1 MEMREKIE
9 QYIDLYYAG
18 SELSEDRRQQLL
30 QEALDL
36 YDSLI
41 LEGKSEQESYAQVI
55 AWIGAQAQP
64 VPHPENAQKTDAA
77 GAAKAFTPMGKRV
90 CTAIAVMLYILCP
103 IPLILLQNVI
113 GLSCLLGMVA
123 CGVAIQILAE
133 KFMDTPDPMDP
144 ISKAVRPILHASAVA
159 LYVLSPIP
167 LLMFQDT
174 VGLCCLLGMVAVGV
188 AMQIIAGSGKADV
201 QPKAEADPVRKSI
214 DSLVCLILLAIYLL
228 VSFRTHAWWITWII
242 FPIGAA
248 VKDLVLSLAAVG
260 TVKAPAGS
268 TAQTVIKA
276 ILIVVLFSLLGS
288 AVWGFGRRN
297 HFPFWNLPL
306 IHLNSGSEVSA
317 DNNFITESTVQNVSF
332 DAKEVKKLHI
342 EWVSG
347 NVTLKTADQHNI
359 TFRVDGDSAVPFS
372 YQLSGNELDL
382 RYPADN
388 ALWKPARGSKNLTI
402 TVPQS
407 WYARET
413 NIDVVS
419 AVVEV
424 DGLSTEELKLD
435 TTSGPIN
442 ASGLCCD
449 QIIASTVS
457 GNVILE
463 GTAEELKLD
472 TTSGRCQA
480 ELDERVQEIELDSV
494 SGELELILPESL
506 GFEAEVDTVSGSF
519 RSDIPTTASSKGVYT
534 CGNGECGI
542 SVDTVSGS
550 ITIQKK

>member
-1 MEMREKIE
+1 MREKIA
-9 QYIDLYYAG
+9 QYMDLYYAG
-18 SELSEDRRQQLL
+18 SGLSEDRRQQLL

-55 AWIGAQAQP
+55 FWIGAQAQP
-64 VPHPENAQKTDAA
+64 VPHSENTQKTDASGEA
-77 GAAKAFTPMGKRV
+77 NAFTPMGKRI

-103 IPLILLQNVI
+103 IPLILFQNVI
-113 GLSCLLGMVA
+113 GLCCLLGMVA

-133 KFMDTPDPMDP
+133 KFMDTPDPIDP
-144 ISKAVRPILHASAVA
+144 ISKSLRPILHASAVA

-167 LLMFQDT
+167 LLMFQNT
-174 VGLCCLLGMVAVGV
+174 LGLCCLLGMVAVGV
-188 AMQIIAGSGKADV
+188 AMQMIAGSGKADIR
-201 QPKAEADPVRKSI
+201 PKAEADPLRKSI
-214 DSLVCLILLAIYLL
+214 DSLVGLILLAIYLI

-242 FPIGAA
+242 FPIGGA
-248 VKDLVLSLAAVG
+248 VKDLVLSLAAI
-260 TVKAPAGS
+260 GS
-268 TAQTVIKA
+268 GKNTGNTAQTVIRA
-276 ILIVVLFSLLGS
+276 ILIVVLFSLIGS

-297 HFPFWNLPL
+297 HIPFWNLPL
-306 IHLNSGSEVSA
+306 IHLNSGSEVSEGR
-317 DNNFITESTVQNVSF
+317 NYLTESTVQNISF
-332 DAKEVKKLHI
+332 DASDVKKLHI
-342 EWVSG
+342 QWVSG
-347 NVTLKTADQHNI
+347 NVTVKTADQHNV
-359 TFRVDGDSAVPFS
+359 TFRVDGDSALPFS
-372 YQLSGNELDL
+372 YGLNGNELEL
-382 RYPADN
+382 RYPADDVI
-388 ALWKPARGSKNLTI
+388 WKPARGSKNLTV

-413 NIDVVS
+413 RIEVTS

-435 TTSGPIN
+435 STSGPIT

-449 QIIASTVS
+449 QIVASTVS
-457 GNVILE
+457 GSVILE

-480 ELDERVQEIELDSV
+480 ELDERVREIELDSV

>member
-1 MEMREKIE
+1 MREKIA
-9 QYIDLYYAG
+9 QYMDLFYAG
-18 SELSEDRRQQLL
+18 SGLSEDRRQQLL

-41 LEGKSEQESYAQVI
+41 LEGKSEQESYAQVV

-64 VPHPENAQKTDAA
+64 VPHSENTQKTDASGEA
-77 GAAKAFTPMGKRV
+77 NAFTPMGKRI

-103 IPLILLQNVI
+103 IPLILFQNVI
-113 GLSCLLGMVA
+113 GLCCLLGMVA
-123 CGVAIQILAE
+123 CGVSIQILAE
-133 KFMDTPDPMDP
+133 KFMDTPDPIDP
-144 ISKAVRPILHASAVA
+144 ISKSLRPILHASAVA
-159 LYVLSPIP
+159 LYVLSTIP
-167 LLMFQDT
+167 LLMFQNT
-174 VGLCCLLGMVAVGV
+174 LGLCCLLGMVAVGV
-188 AMQIIAGSGKADV
+188 AMQMIAGSGKADIR
-201 QPKAEADPVRKSI
+201 PKVEADPLRKSI
-214 DSLVCLILLAIYLL
+214 DSLVGLILLAIYLI

-242 FPIGAA
+242 FPIGGA
-248 VKDLVLSLAAVG
+248 VKDLVLSLAAI
-260 TVKAPAGS
+260 GS
-268 TAQTVIKA
+268 GKNTGNTAQTVIRA
-276 ILIVVLFSLLGS
+276 ILIVVLFSLIGS

-297 HFPFWNLPL
+297 HIPFWNLPL
-306 IHLNSGSEVSA
+306 IHLNSGSEVSEGR
-317 DNNFITESTVQNVSF
+317 NYLTESTVQNISF
-332 DAKEVKKLHI
+332 DAGDVKKLHI

-347 NVTLKTADQHNI
+347 NVTVKTADQHNV
-359 TFRVDGDSAVPFS
+359 TFRVDGDSALPFS
-372 YQLSGNELDL
+372 YRLNGNKLEL
-382 RYPADN
+382 RYPADDVI
-388 ALWKPARGSKNLTI
+388 WKPARGSKNLTV

-413 NIDVVS
+413 RIEVTS

-435 TTSGPIN
+435 STSGPIT

-449 QIIASTVS
+449 QIVANTVS
-457 GNVILE
+457 GSVILE

-480 ELDERVQEIELDSV
+480 ELDERVREIELDSV

>member
-1 MEMREKIE
+1 MREKIA
-9 QYIDLYYAG
+9 QYMDLYYAG
-18 SELSEDRRQQLL
+18 SGLSEDRRQQLL

-64 VPHPENAQKTDAA
+64 VPHPENTQKTDAA
-77 GAAKAFTPMGKRV
+77 GEAKAFTPMGKRI

-113 GLSCLLGMVA
+113 GLCCLLGMVA

-159 LYVLSPIP
+159 LYVLSPTP

-174 VGLCCLLGMVAVGV
+174 LGLCCLLGMVAVGV

-214 DSLVCLILLAIYLL
+214 DSLVCLILLAIYLI

-260 TVKAPAGS
+260 TGKAPAGS

-288 AVWGFGRRN
+288 AVWGIGRTN
-297 HFPFWNLPL
+297 HMPLWNWAR
-306 IHLNSGSEVSA
+306 IHLNSGSELSA
-317 DNNFITESTVQNVSF
+317 DNNFISESTVQNVSF
-332 DAKEVKKLHI
+332 DASEVKKLHI

-347 NVTLKTADQHNI
+347 NVTLKTADQHNV
-359 TFRVDGDSAVPFS
+359 TFRVDGDSALPFS

-388 ALWKPARGSKNLTI
+388 ALWKPAWGSKNLTV

-407 WYARET
+407 WYAKET
-413 NIDVVS
+413 NIDAVS

-449 QIIASTVS
+449 QIVASTVS
-457 GNVILE
+457 GNVSLE

-480 ELDERVQEIELDSV
+480 ELDERVREIELDSV

-550 ITIQKK
+550 ISIQKK

>member
-1 MEMREKIE
+1 MREKIA
-9 QYIDLYYAG
+9 QYMDLYYAG
-18 SELSEDRRQQLL
+18 SGLSEDRRQQLL

-55 AWIGAQAQP
+55 AWIGAQTQP
-64 VPHPENAQKTDAA
+64 VPHPENTQKTDAA
-77 GAAKAFTPMGKRV
+77 GEAKAFTPMGKRI

-159 LYVLSPIP
+159 LYVLSPTP

-174 VGLCCLLGMVAVGV
+174 LGLCCLLGMVAVGV

-214 DSLVCLILLAIYLL
+214 DSLVCLILLAIYLI

-260 TVKAPAGS
+260 TGKAPAGS

-288 AVWGFGRRN
+288 AVWGIGRTN
-297 HFPFWNLPL
+297 HMPLWNWAR
-306 IHLNSGSEVSA
+306 IHLNSGSELSA
-317 DNNFITESTVQNVSF
+317 DNNFISESTVQNVSF
-332 DAKEVKKLHI
+332 DASEVKKLHI

-347 NVTLKTADQHNI
+347 NVTLKTADQHNV
-359 TFRVDGDSAVPFS
+359 TFRVDGDSALPFS

-388 ALWKPARGSKNLTI
+388 ALWKPAWGSKNLTV

-407 WYARET
+407 WYAKET
-413 NIDVVS
+413 NIDAVS

-449 QIIASTVS
+449 QIVASTVS

-463 GTAEELKLD
+463 GTTEELKLD

-480 ELDERVQEIELDSV
+480 ELDERVREIELDSV

-550 ITIQKK
+550 ISIQKK

>member
-1 MEMREKIE
+1 MREKIA
-9 QYIDLYYAG
+9 QYMDLFYAG
-18 SELSEDRRQQLL
+18 SGLSEDRRQQLL

-41 LEGKSEQESYAQVI
+41 LEGKSEPESYAQVI

-64 VPHPENAQKTDAA
+64 VPHSENTQKTDASGEA
-77 GAAKAFTPMGKRV
+77 NAFTPMGKRI

-103 IPLILLQNVI
+103 IPLILFQNVI
-113 GLSCLLGMVA
+113 GLCCLLGMVA

-133 KFMDTPDPMDP
+133 KFMDTPDPIDP
-144 ISKAVRPILHASAVA
+144 ISKSLRPILHASAVA

-167 LLMFQDT
+167 LLMFQNT
-174 VGLCCLLGMVAVGV
+174 LGLCCLLGMVAVGV
-188 AMQIIAGSGKADV
+188 AMQMIAGSGKADIR
-201 QPKAEADPVRKSI
+201 PKAEADPLRKSI
-214 DSLVCLILLAIYLL
+214 DSLVGLILLAIYLI

-242 FPIGAA
+242 FPIGGA
-248 VKDLVLSLAAVG
+248 VKDLVLSLAAI
-260 TVKAPAGS
+260 GS
-268 TAQTVIKA
+268 GKNTGNTAQTVIRA
-276 ILIVVLFSLLGS
+276 ILIVVLFSLIGS

-297 HFPFWNLPL
+297 HIPFWNLPL
-306 IHLNSGSEVSA
+306 IHLNSGSEVSEGR
-317 DNNFITESTVQNVSF
+317 NYLTESTVQNISF
-332 DAKEVKKLHI
+332 DASDVKKLHI

-347 NVTLKTADQHNI
+347 NVTVKTADQHNV
-359 TFRVDGDSAVPFS
+359 TFRVDGDSALPFS
-372 YQLSGNELDL
+372 YRLNDNELEL
-382 RYPADN
+382 RYPADDVI
-388 ALWKPARGSKNLTI
+388 WKPARGSKNLTV

-413 NIDVVS
+413 RIEVTS

-435 TTSGPIN
+435 STSGPIT

-449 QIIASTVS
+449 QIVASTVS
-457 GNVILE
+457 GNVSLE

-480 ELDERVQEIELDSV
+480 ELDERVREIELDSV

>member
-1 MEMREKIE
+1 MREKIA
-9 QYIDLYYAG
+9 QYMDLYYAG
-18 SELSEDRRQQLL
+18 SGLSEDRRQQLL

-55 AWIGAQAQP
+55 AWIGAQTQP
-64 VPHPENAQKTDAA
+64 VPHPENTQKTDAA
-77 GAAKAFTPMGKRV
+77 GEAKAFTPMGKRI

-167 LLMFQDT
+167 LLMFQNT

-214 DSLVCLILLAIYLL
+214 DSLVCLILLAIYLI

-260 TVKAPAGS
+260 TGKAPAGS

-288 AVWGFGRRN
+288 AVWGIGRTN
-297 HFPFWNLPL
+297 HMPLWNWAR
-306 IHLNSGSEVSA
+306 IHLNSGSELSA
-317 DNNFITESTVQNVSF
+317 DNNFISESTVQNVSF
-332 DAKEVKKLHI
+332 DASEVKKLHI

-347 NVTLKTADQHNI
+347 NVTLKTADQHNV
-359 TFRVDGDSAVPFS
+359 TFRVDGDSALPFS

-388 ALWKPARGSKNLTI
+388 ALWKPAWGSKNLTV

-449 QIIASTVS
+449 QIVASTVS
-457 GNVILE
+457 GNVSLE

-480 ELDERVQEIELDSV
+480 ELDERVWEIELDSV

-550 ITIQKK
+550 ISIQKK

>member
-1 MEMREKIE
+1 MREKIA
-9 QYIDLYYAG
+9 QYMDLYYAG
-18 SELSEDRRQQLL
+18 SGLSEDRRQQLL

-55 AWIGAQAQP
+55 AWIGAQTQP
-64 VPHPENAQKTDAA
+64 VPHPENTQKTDAA
-77 GAAKAFTPMGKRV
+77 GEAKAFTPMGKRI

-167 LLMFQDT
+167 LLMFQNT

-214 DSLVCLILLAIYLL
+214 DSLVCLILLAIYLI

-260 TVKAPAGS
+260 TGKAPAGS

-288 AVWGFGRRN
+288 AVWGIGRTN
-297 HFPFWNLPL
+297 HMPLWNWAR
-306 IHLNSGSEVSA
+306 IHLNSGSELSA
-317 DNNFITESTVQNVSF
+317 DNNFISESTVQNVSF
-332 DAKEVKKLHI
+332 DASEVKKLHI

-347 NVTLKTADQHNI
+347 NVTLKTADQHNV
-359 TFRVDGDSAVPFS
+359 TFRVDGDSALPFS

-388 ALWKPARGSKNLTI
+388 VIWKPAWGSKNLTV

-449 QIIASTVS
+449 QIVASTVS
-457 GNVILE
+457 GNVSLE

-480 ELDERVQEIELDSV
+480 ELDERVREIELDSV

-550 ITIQKK
+550 ISIQKK

>member
-1 MEMREKIE
+1 MREKIA
-9 QYIDLYYAG
+9 QYMDLYYAG
-18 SELSEDRRQQLL
+18 SGLSEDRRQQLL

-55 AWIGAQAQP
+55 AWIGAQTQP
-64 VPHPENAQKTDAA
+64 VPHPENTQKTDAA
-77 GAAKAFTPMGKRV
+77 GEAKAFTPMGKRI

-167 LLMFQDT
+167 LLMFQNT

-214 DSLVCLILLAIYLL
+214 DSLVCLILLAIYLI

-260 TVKAPAGS
+260 TGKAPAGS

-288 AVWGFGRRN
+288 AVWGIGRTN
-297 HFPFWNLPL
+297 HMPLWNWAR
-306 IHLNSGSEVSA
+306 IHLNSGSELSA
-317 DNNFITESTVQNVSF
+317 DNNFISESTVQNVSF
-332 DAKEVKKLHI
+332 DASEVKKLHI

-347 NVTLKTADQHNI
+347 NVTLKTADQHNV
-359 TFRVDGDSAVPFS
+359 TFRVDGDSALPFS

-388 ALWKPARGSKNLTI
+388 ALWKPAWGSKNLTV

-449 QIIASTVS
+449 QIVASTVS
-457 GNVILE
+457 GNVSLE

-550 ITIQKK
+550 ISIQKK

>member
-1 MEMREKIE
+1 MREKIA
-9 QYIDLYYAG
+9 QYMDVYYAG
-18 SELSEDRRQQLL
+18 SGLSEDRRQQLL

-55 AWIGAQAQP
+55 FWIGAQAQP
-64 VPHPENAQKTDAA
+64 VPHSENTQKTDASGEA
-77 GAAKAFTPMGKRV
+77 NAFTPMGKRI

-103 IPLILLQNVI
+103 IPLILFQNVI
-113 GLSCLLGMVA
+113 GLCCLLGMVA

-133 KFMDTPDPMDP
+133 KFMDTPDPIDP
-144 ISKAVRPILHASAVA
+144 ISKSLRPILHASAVA

-167 LLMFQDT
+167 LLMFQNT
-174 VGLCCLLGMVAVGV
+174 LGLCCLLGMVAVGV
-188 AMQIIAGSGKADV
+188 AMQMIAGSGKADIR
-201 QPKAEADPVRKSI
+201 PKAEADPLRKSI
-214 DSLVCLILLAIYLL
+214 DSLVGLILLAIYLI

-242 FPIGAA
+242 FPIGGA
-248 VKDLVLSLAAVG
+248 VKDLVLSLAAI
-260 TVKAPAGS
+260 GS
-268 TAQTVIKA
+268 GKNTGNTAQTVIRA
-276 ILIVVLFSLLGS
+276 ILIVVLFSLIGS

-297 HFPFWNLPL
+297 HIPFWNLPL
-306 IHLNSGSEVSA
+306 IHLNSGSEVSEGR
-317 DNNFITESTVQNVSF
+317 NYLTESTVQNISF
-332 DAKEVKKLHI
+332 DASDVKKLHI
-342 EWVSG
+342 QWVSG
-347 NVTLKTADQHNI
+347 NVTVKTADQHNV
-359 TFRVDGDSAVPFS
+359 TFRVDGDSALPFS
-372 YQLSGNELDL
+372 YGLNGNELEL
-382 RYPADN
+382 RYPADDVI
-388 ALWKPARGSKNLTI
+388 WKPARGSKNLTV

-413 NIDVVS
+413 RIEVTS

-435 TTSGPIN
+435 STSGPIT

-449 QIIASTVS
+449 QIVASTVS
-457 GNVILE
+457 GSVILE

-480 ELDERVQEIELDSV
+480 ELDERVREIELDSV

>member
-1 MEMREKIE
+1 MREKIA
-9 QYIDLYYAG
+9 QYMDLYYAG
-18 SELSEDRRQQLL
+18 SGLSEDRRQQLL

-55 AWIGAQAQP
+55 AWIGAQTQP
-64 VPHPENAQKTDAA
+64 VPHPENTQKTDAA
-77 GAAKAFTPMGKRV
+77 GEAKAFTPMGKRI

-167 LLMFQDT
+167 LLMFQNT

-214 DSLVCLILLAIYLL
+214 DSLVCLILLAIYLI

-260 TVKAPAGS
+260 TGKAPAGS

-288 AVWGFGRRN
+288 AVWGIGRTN
-297 HFPFWNLPL
+297 HMPLWNWAR
-306 IHLNSGSEVSA
+306 IHLNSGSELSA
-317 DNNFITESTVQNVSF
+317 DNNFISESTVQNVSF
-332 DAKEVKKLHI
+332 DASEVKKLHI

-347 NVTLKTADQHNI
+347 NVTLKTADQHNV
-359 TFRVDGDSAVPFS
+359 TFRVDGDSALPFS

-388 ALWKPARGSKNLTI
+388 ALWKPAWGSKNLTV

-480 ELDERVQEIELDSV
+480 ELDERVREIELDSV

-550 ITIQKK
+550 ISIQKK

>member
-1 MEMREKIE
+1 MREKIA
-9 QYIDLYYAG
+9 QYMDLYYAG
-18 SELSEDRRQQLL
+18 SGLSEDRRQQLL

-55 AWIGAQAQP
+55 AWIGAQTQP
-64 VPHPENAQKTDAA
+64 VPHPENTQKTDAA
-77 GAAKAFTPMGKRV
+77 GEAKAFTPMGKRI

-167 LLMFQDT
+167 LLMFQNT
-174 VGLCCLLGMVAVGV
+174 AGLCCLLGMVAVGV

-214 DSLVCLILLAIYLL
+214 DSLVCLILLAIYLI

-260 TVKAPAGS
+260 TGKAPAGS

-288 AVWGFGRRN
+288 AVWGIGRTN
-297 HFPFWNLPL
+297 HMPLWNWAR
-306 IHLNSGSEVSA
+306 IHLNSGSELSA
-317 DNNFITESTVQNVSF
+317 DNNFISESTVQNVSF
-332 DAKEVKKLHI
+332 DASEVKKLHI

-359 TFRVDGDSAVPFS
+359 TFRVDGDSALPFS

-388 ALWKPARGSKNLTI
+388 ALWKPAWGSKNLTV

-449 QIIASTVS
+449 QIVASTVS
-457 GNVILE
+457 GNVSLE

-480 ELDERVQEIELDSV
+480 ELDERVREIELDSV

-550 ITIQKK
+550 ISIQKK

>member
-1 MEMREKIE
+1 MREKIA
-9 QYIDLYYAG
+9 QYMDLYYAG
-18 SELSEDRRQQLL
+18 SGLSEDRRQQLL

-77 GAAKAFTPMGKRV
+77 GAAKAFTPMGKRI

-167 LLMFQDT
+167 LLMFQNT

-214 DSLVCLILLAIYLL
+214 DSLVCLILLAIYLI
-228 VSFRTHAWWITWII
+228 VSFRTHAWSITWII

-260 TVKAPAGS
+260 TGKAPAGS

-288 AVWGFGRRN
+288 AVWRIGRTN
-297 HFPFWNLPL
+297 HMPLWNWAR
-306 IHLNSGSEVSA
+306 IHLNSGSELSA
-317 DNNFITESTVQNVSF
+317 DNNFISESTVQNVSF
-332 DAKEVKKLHI
+332 DASEVKKLHI

-347 NVTLKTADQHNI
+347 NVTLKTADQHNV
-359 TFRVDGDSAVPFS
+359 TFRVDGDSALPFS

-388 ALWKPARGSKNLTI
+388 ALWKPAWGSKNLTI

-407 WYARET
+407 WYARE
-413 NIDVVS
+413 IRIEVSS

-435 TTSGPIN
+435 TTSGPIT

-449 QIIASTVS
+449 QIVASTVS
-457 GNVILE
+457 GSVILE

-480 ELDERVQEIELDSV
+480 ELDERVREIELDSV

>member
-1 MEMREKIE
+1 MREKIA
-9 QYIDLYYAG
+9 QYMDLYYAG
-18 SELSEDRRQQLL
+18 SGLSEDRRQQLL

-64 VPHPENAQKTDAA
+64 VPHPENTQKTDAA
-77 GAAKAFTPMGKRV
+77 GEAKAFTPMGKRI

-113 GLSCLLGMVA
+113 GLCCLLGMVA

-159 LYVLSPIP
+159 LYVLSPTP

-174 VGLCCLLGMVAVGV
+174 LGLCCLLGMVAVGV

-214 DSLVCLILLAIYLL
+214 DSLVCLILLAIYLI

-260 TVKAPAGS
+260 TGKAPAGS

-288 AVWGFGRRN
+288 AVWGIGRTN
-297 HFPFWNLPL
+297 HMPLWNWAR
-306 IHLNSGSEVSA
+306 IHLNSGSELSA
-317 DNNFITESTVQNVSF
+317 DNNFISESTVQNVSF
-332 DAKEVKKLHI
+332 DASEVKKLHI

-347 NVTLKTADQHNI
+347 NVTLKTADQHNV
-359 TFRVDGDSAVPFS
+359 TFRVDGDSALPFS

-388 ALWKPARGSKNLTI
+388 ALWKPAWGSKNLTV

-449 QIIASTVS
+449 QIVASTVS
-457 GNVILE
+457 GNVSLE

-480 ELDERVQEIELDSV
+480 ELDERVREIELDSV

-550 ITIQKK
+550 ISIQKK

>member
-1 MEMREKIE
+1 MREKIA
-9 QYIDLYYAG
+9 QYMDLYYAG
-18 SELSEDRRQQLL
+18 SGLSEDRRQQLL

-55 AWIGAQAQP
+55 AWIGAQTQP
-64 VPHPENAQKTDAA
+64 VPHPENTQKTDAA
-77 GAAKAFTPMGKRV
+77 GEAKAFTPMGKRI

-167 LLMFQDT
+167 LLMFQNT

-214 DSLVCLILLAIYLL
+214 DSLVCLILLAIYLI

-260 TVKAPAGS
+260 TGKAPAGS

-288 AVWGFGRRN
+288 AVWGIGRTN
-297 HFPFWNLPL
+297 HMPLWNWAR
-306 IHLNSGSEVSA
+306 IHLNSGSELSA
-317 DNNFITESTVQNVSF
+317 DNNFISESTVQNVSF
-332 DAKEVKKLHI
+332 DASEVKKLHI

-347 NVTLKTADQHNI
+347 NVTLKTADQHNV
-359 TFRVDGDSAVPFS
+359 TFRVDGDSALPFS

-388 ALWKPARGSKNLTI
+388 ALWKPAWGSKNLTV

-449 QIIASTVS
+449 QIVASTVS
-457 GNVILE
+457 GNVSLE

-480 ELDERVQEIELDSV
+480 ELDERVREIEMDSV

-550 ITIQKK
+550 ISIQKK

>member
-1 MEMREKIE
+1 MREKIA
-9 QYIDLYYAG
+9 QYMDLYYAG
-18 SELSEDRRQQLL
+18 SGLSEDRRQQLL

-55 AWIGAQAQP
+55 AWIGAQTQP
-64 VPHPENAQKTDAA
+64 VPHPENTQKTDAA
-77 GAAKAFTPMGKRV
+77 GEAKAFTPMGKRI

-113 GLSCLLGMVA
+113 GLCCLLGMVA

-167 LLMFQDT
+167 LLMFQNT

-214 DSLVCLILLAIYLL
+214 DSLVCLILLAIYLI

-260 TVKAPAGS
+260 TGKAPAGS

-288 AVWGFGRRN
+288 AVWGIGRTN
-297 HFPFWNLPL
+297 HMPLWNWAR
-306 IHLNSGSEVSA
+306 IHLNSGSELSA
-317 DNNFITESTVQNVSF
+317 DNNFISESTVQNVSF
-332 DAKEVKKLHI
+332 DASEVKKLHI

-347 NVTLKTADQHNI
+347 NVTLKTADQHNV
-359 TFRVDGDSAVPFS
+359 TFRVDGDSALPFS

-388 ALWKPARGSKNLTI
+388 ALWKPAWGSKNLTV

-407 WYARET
+407 WYAKET
-413 NIDVVS
+413 NIDAVS

-449 QIIASTVS
+449 QIVASTVS
-457 GNVILE
+457 GNVSLE

-480 ELDERVQEIELDSV
+480 ELDERVREIELDSV

-550 ITIQKK
+550 ISIQKK

>member
-1 MEMREKIE
+1 MREKIA
-9 QYIDLYYAG
+9 QYMDLYYAG
-18 SELSEDRRQQLL
+18 SGLSEDRRQQLL

-55 AWIGAQAQP
+55 AWIGAQTQP
-64 VPHPENAQKTDAA
+64 VPHPENTQKTDAA
-77 GAAKAFTPMGKRV
+77 GEAKAFTPMGKRI

-167 LLMFQDT
+167 LLMFQNT

-214 DSLVCLILLAIYLL
+214 DSLVCLILLAIYLI

-260 TVKAPAGS
+260 TGKAPAGS

-288 AVWGFGRRN
+288 AVWGIGRTN
-297 HFPFWNLPL
+297 HMPLWNWAR
-306 IHLNSGSEVSA
+306 IHLNSGSELSA
-317 DNNFITESTVQNVSF
+317 DNNFISESTVQNVSF
-332 DAKEVKKLHI
+332 DASEVKKLHI

-359 TFRVDGDSAVPFS
+359 TFRVDGDSALPFS

-388 ALWKPARGSKNLTI
+388 ALWKPAWGSKNLTV

-449 QIIASTVS
+449 QIVASTVS
-457 GNVILE
+457 GNVSLE

-480 ELDERVQEIELDSV
+480 ELDERVREIELDSV

-550 ITIQKK
+550 ISIQKK

>member
-1 MEMREKIE
+1 MREKIA
-9 QYIDLYYAG
+9 QYMDLYYAG
-18 SELSEDRRQQLL
+18 SGLSEDRRQQLL

-64 VPHPENAQKTDAA
+64 VPHPENTQKTDAA
-77 GAAKAFTPMGKRV
+77 GEAKAFTPMGKRI

-113 GLSCLLGMVA
+113 GLCCLLGMVA

-174 VGLCCLLGMVAVGV
+174 LGLCCLLGMVAVGV

-214 DSLVCLILLAIYLL
+214 DSLVCLILLAIYLI

-260 TVKAPAGS
+260 TGKAPAGS

-359 TFRVDGDSAVPFS
+359 TFRVDGDSALPFS

>member
-1 MEMREKIE
+1 MREKIA
-9 QYIDLYYAG
+9 QYMDLYYAG
-18 SELSEDRRQQLL
+18 SGLSEDRRQQLP

-55 AWIGAQAQP
+55 AWIGAQTQP
-64 VPHPENAQKTDAA
+64 VPHPENTQKTDAA
-77 GAAKAFTPMGKRV
+77 GEAKAFTPMGKRI

-167 LLMFQDT
+167 LLMFQNT

-214 DSLVCLILLAIYLL
+214 DSLVCLILLAIYLI

-260 TVKAPAGS
+260 TGKAPAGS

-288 AVWGFGRRN
+288 AVWGIGRTN
-297 HFPFWNLPL
+297 HMPLWNWAR
-306 IHLNSGSEVSA
+306 IHLNSGSELSA
-317 DNNFITESTVQNVSF
+317 DNNFISESTVQNVSF

-359 TFRVDGDSAVPFS
+359 TFRVDGDSALPFS

-550 ITIQKK
+550 ISIQKK

>member
-1 MEMREKIE
+1 MREKIA
-9 QYIDLYYAG
+9 QYMDLYYAG
-18 SELSEDRRQQLL
+18 SGLSEDRRQQLL

-55 AWIGAQAQP
+55 AWIGAQTQP
-64 VPHPENAQKTDAA
+64 VPHPENTQKTDAA
-77 GAAKAFTPMGKRV
+77 GEAKAFTPMGKRI

-113 GLSCLLGMVA
+113 GLSCLLGVVA

-167 LLMFQDT
+167 LLMFQNT

-214 DSLVCLILLAIYLL
+214 DSLVCLILLAIYLI

-260 TVKAPAGS
+260 TGKAPAGS

-288 AVWGFGRRN
+288 AVWGIGRTN
-297 HFPFWNLPL
+297 HMPLWNWAR
-306 IHLNSGSEVSA
+306 IHLNSGSELSA
-317 DNNFITESTVQNVSF
+317 DNNFVSESTVQNVSF
-332 DAKEVKKLHI
+332 DASEVKKLHI

-347 NVTLKTADQHNI
+347 NVTLKTADQHNV
-359 TFRVDGDSAVPFS
+359 TFRVDGDSALPFS

-388 ALWKPARGSKNLTI
+388 ALWKPAWGSKNLTV

-413 NIDVVS
+413 RIEVTS

-449 QIIASTVS
+449 QIVASTVS
-457 GNVILE
+457 GNVSLE

-480 ELDERVQEIELDSV
+480 ELDERVREIELDSV

-550 ITIQKK
+550 ISIQQK

>member
-1 MEMREKIE
+1 MREKIA
-9 QYIDLYYAG
+9 QYMDLFYAG
-18 SELSEDRRQQLL
+18 SGLSEDRRQQLL
-30 QEALDL
+30 QEALDI

-41 LEGKSEQESYAQVI
+41 QEGKSEQESYAQVI

-64 VPHPENAQKTDAA
+64 VPHSENTQKADASGEA
-77 GAAKAFTPMGKRV
+77 NAFTPMGKRI

-103 IPLILLQNVI
+103 IPLILFQNVI
-113 GLSCLLGMVA
+113 GLCCLLCMVA

-133 KFMDTPDPMDP
+133 KFMDTPDPIDP
-144 ISKAVRPILHASAVA
+144 ISKSLRPILHASAVA

-167 LLMFQDT
+167 LLMFQNAL
-174 VGLCCLLGMVAVGV
+174 GLCCLLGMVAVGV
-188 AMQIIAGSGKADV
+188 AMQMIAGSGKADIR
-201 QPKAEADPVRKSI
+201 PKSEADPLRKSI
-214 DSLVCLILLAIYLL
+214 DSLVGLILLAIYLI

-242 FPIGAA
+242 FPIGGA
-248 VKDLVLSLAAVG
+248 VKDLVLSLAAI
-260 TVKAPAGS
+260 GS
-268 TAQTVIKA
+268 GKNTGNTAQTVIRA
-276 ILIVVLFSLLGS
+276 ILIVVLFSLIGS

-297 HFPFWNLPL
+297 HIPFWNLPL
-306 IHLNSGSEVSA
+306 IHLNSGSEVSEGR
-317 DNNFITESTVQNVSF
+317 NYLTESTVQNISF
-332 DAKEVKKLHI
+332 DASDVKKLHI

-347 NVTLKTADQHNI
+347 NVTVKTADQHNV
-359 TFRVDGDSAVPFS
+359 TFRVDGDSALPFS
-372 YQLSGNELDL
+372 YRLNGNELEL
-382 RYPADN
+382 RYPADDVI
-388 ALWKPARGSKNLTI
+388 WKPARGSKNLTV

-413 NIDVVS
+413 RIEVTS

-435 TTSGPIN
+435 STSGPIT

-449 QIIASTVS
+449 QIVAGTVS
-457 GNVILE
+457 GSVILK

-480 ELDERVQEIELDSV
+480 ELDERVREIELDSV

-519 RSDIPTTASSKGVYT
+519 RSDIPTTAASKGVYT

>member
-1 MEMREKIE
+1 MREKIA
-9 QYIDLYYAG
+9 QYMDLYYAG
-18 SELSEDRRQQLL
+18 SGLSEDRRQQLL

-55 AWIGAQAQP
+55 AWIGAQTQP
-64 VPHPENAQKTDAA
+64 VPHPENTQKTDAA
-77 GAAKAFTPMGKRV
+77 GEAKAFTPMGKRI

-113 GLSCLLGMVA
+113 GLCCLLGMVA

-167 LLMFQDT
+167 LLMFQNT

-214 DSLVCLILLAIYLL
+214 DSLVCLILLAIYLI

-260 TVKAPAGS
+260 TGKAPAGS

-288 AVWGFGRRN
+288 AVWGIGRTN
-297 HFPFWNLPL
+297 HMPLWNWAR
-306 IHLNSGSEVSA
+306 IHLNSGSELSA
-317 DNNFITESTVQNVSF
+317 DNNFISESTVHNVSF
-332 DAKEVKKLHI
+332 DASEVKKLHI

-347 NVTLKTADQHNI
+347 NVTLKTADQHNV
-359 TFRVDGDSAVPFS
+359 TFRVDGDSALPFS

-388 ALWKPARGSKNLTI
+388 ALWKPAWGSKNLTV

-449 QIIASTVS
+449 QIVASTVS
-457 GNVILE
+457 GNVSLE

-480 ELDERVQEIELDSV
+480 ELDERVREIELDSV

-550 ITIQKK
+550 ISIQKK

>member
-41 LEGKSEQESYAQVI
+41 LEGKSEQESYGQVI

-90 CTAIAVMLYILCP
+90 CTAIAVLLYILCP

-167 LLMFQDT
+167 LLMFQNT

-214 DSLVCLILLAIYLL
+214 DSLVCLILLAIYLI

-260 TVKAPAGS
+260 TGKAPAGS

-288 AVWGFGRRN
+288 AVWGIGRTN
-297 HFPFWNLPL
+297 HMPLWNWAR
-306 IHLNSGSEVSA
+306 IHLNSGSELSA
-317 DNNFITESTVQNVSF
+317 DNNFISESTVQNVSF

-347 NVTLKTADQHNI
+347 NVTLKTADQHNV
-359 TFRVDGDSAVPFS
+359 TFRVDGDSALPFS

-388 ALWKPARGSKNLTI
+388 ALWKPAWGSKNLTV

-413 NIDVVS
+413 NIDAVS

-449 QIIASTVS
+449 QIVASTVS
-457 GNVILE
+457 GNVSLE

-480 ELDERVQEIELDSV
+480 ELDERVREIELDSV

>member
-1 MEMREKIE
+1 MREKIA
-9 QYIDLYYAG
+9 QYMDLYYAG
-18 SELSEDRRQQLL
+18 SGLSEDRRQQLL

-55 AWIGAQAQP
+55 AWIGAQTQP
-64 VPHPENAQKTDAA
+64 VPHPENTQKTDAA
-77 GAAKAFTPMGKRV
+77 GEAKAFTPMGKRI

-167 LLMFQDT
+167 LLMFQNT

-214 DSLVCLILLAIYLL
+214 DSLVCLILLAIYLI

-248 VKDLVLSLAAVG
+248 VKDLVLSLAAVDTG
-260 TVKAPAGS
+260 KAPAGS

-288 AVWGFGRRN
+288 AVWGIGRTN
-297 HFPFWNLPL
+297 HMPLWNWAR
-306 IHLNSGSEVSA
+306 IHLNSGSELSA
-317 DNNFITESTVQNVSF
+317 DNNFISESTVQNVSF
-332 DAKEVKKLHI
+332 DASEVKKLHI

-347 NVTLKTADQHNI
+347 NVTLKTADQHNV
-359 TFRVDGDSAVPFS
+359 TFRVDGDSALPFS

-388 ALWKPARGSKNLTI
+388 VIWKPAWGSKNLTV

-449 QIIASTVS
+449 QIVASTVS
-457 GNVILE
+457 GNVSLE

-480 ELDERVQEIELDSV
+480 ELDERVREIELDSV

-519 RSDIPTTASSKGVYT
+519 RSDLPTTASSKGVYT

-550 ITIQKK
+550 ISIQKK